1 MQATARRLSV
11 VSATSSARRRL
22 IRDVRLTPASL
33 TMSSQQPSNP
43 DEFAGMTVNER
54 LVVGGQ
60 IDAWDAAARRRD
72 SVRMIHILQ
81 IVGFTEAAATETTTA
96 VLAAPSRYGF

>member
-1 MQATARRLSV
+1 MSLHQKSV
-11 VSATSSARRRL
+11 
-22 IRDVRLTPASL
+22 
-33 TMSSQQPSNP
+33 P

-60 IDAWDAAARRRD
+60 IDAWDSAVRRKD
-72 SVRMIHILQ
+72 SVQMICILQ
-81 IVGFTEAAATETTTA
+81 LVGLTETTATETATA